1 MSNPI
6 KTNAEILADQQ
17 AFQAAYA
24 RAQAYFAGFEG
35 VSGVGFGQKQTSDQ
49 YKDDIVIVVFVREK
63 KPLDQVPPQQQ
74 IPDSFEGYGTDV
86 RVVRRASFDACD
98 NSTEY
103 DMIQGGI
110 QIVTPINLVN
120 GMSGKGTLGCIVK
133 KRQDSSRENV
143 YLLSNKHVLFAYGSR
158 AGDYIYHPFAPTP
171 DEKKFGKAGPSTAL
185 GPILDTAQFG
195 NKTYTPP
202 PGTPTPAPLPPNT
215 PPPPGPPTSGSY
227 FVDCAIA
234 RINIDS
240 KCFNSTCTKDDIT
253 YLEEIIDLQ
262 RNVANTNQKVNTI
275 SDVRSVINDPTIV
288 GKKVYKVGRTS
299 GRTVGIVRLVNASVD
314 PLSDPT
320 IPNAPTITPVGT
332 IEIDFDVT
340 STANGLNCKGNARF
354 TEPGD
359 SGALVLD
366 EQGRAIGLHSLGAKP
381 GDVGPIPS
389 NACHIIPVL
398 DALNICIPTAGGTS
412 YGSAGATDGS
422 GLLPKQANTA
432 SSEQVAGEIAFAGQA
447 VAGVL
452 SPGFP
457 VAAPADEDARRRL
470 YDVRDALCATEKGR
484 ELHDAFVHV
493 RREIGYLVRNS
504 RPVKVVW
511 HRNKGPAFFAHILN
525 HLRGDTDR
533 IPDDVDGVTLE
544 TLLAR
549 MRAALSAH
557 GSNQL
562 CAALEQYGAEV
573 LAIVQSGSCA
583 QDYLAYL
590 QQKEA
595 A

>member
-6 KTNAEILADQQ
+6 KTNAEILADQH
-17 AFQAAYA
+17 AFQEAYA

-35 VSGVGFGQKQTSDQ
+35 VAGVGFGQKQTSDQ
-49 YKDDIVIVVFVREK
+49 YKDDIVIVVFVQEK
-63 KPLDQVPPQQQ
+63 KPLDQVPPEQQ

-86 RVVRRASFDACD
+86 RVVRRASFDVCD

-110 QIVTPINLVN
+110 QISTRADPQSGLF
-120 GMSGKGTLGCIVK
+120 GKGTLGCIVK
-133 KRQDSSRENV
+133 KRQDNSRENV
-143 YLLSNKHVLFAYGSR
+143 YLLTNKHVLFEHGSR
-158 AGDYIYHPFAPTP
+158 ADDYIYHPFPPTP
-171 DEKKFGKAGPSTAL
+171 DEKKFGKPGPSTAL
-185 GPILDTAQFG
+185 GPILDTAQLG

-202 PGTPTPAPLPPNT
+202 PGTPPPAPLPPGT

-253 YLEEIIDLQ
+253 YLEQILDLQ
-262 RNVANTNQKVNTI
+262 LTDANTNQKVNTI
-275 SDVRSVINDPTIV
+275 KDVRSVINDTTII
-288 GKKVYKVGRTS
+288 GQKVYKVGRTS
-299 GRTVGIVRLVNASVD
+299 GKTVGIVRLVNSATETPPD
-314 PLSDPT
+314 PS
-320 IPNAPTITPVGT
+320 IPNGPKINAVGT
-332 IEIDFDVT
+332 IEIDFDT
-340 STANGLNCKGNARF
+340 DSTPNGLNCKGHARF
-354 TEPGD
+354 AEPGD
-359 SGALVLD
+359 SGSLVLD
-366 EQGRAIGLHSLGAKP
+366 EQGRAIGLHSLGPNP
-381 GDVGPIPS
+381 GDVGPIS
-389 NACHIIPVL
+389 SHACHIIPVL

-422 GLLPKQANTA
+422 GLLPKQASTA
-432 SSEQVAGEIAFAGQA
+432 SSEQVEGEIAFASQA

-470 YDVRDALCATEKGR
+470 YGVRDALCATQKGR

-525 HLRGDTDR
+525 HLRGDTNR
-533 IPDDVDGVTLE
+533 IPEDVEGVTLG
-544 TLLAR
+544 TLLVR
-549 MRAALSAH
+549 MSAALSAH

-562 CAALEQYGAEV
+562 SAALDQHGADV
-573 LAIVQSGSCA
+573 LAIVKSGSCA